1 MIWTSILSFNSSVWL
16 HLTLYISWEQSNIPQ
31 HSTILA
37 CWDTLPLQG
46 QKDEPRPKKKNPN
59 SPRFSLLLCGWQSFI
74 FLGGAESRGGI
85 VKQAPF
91 IPKLQLGGL
100 ELESIKGERIFCFAE
115 GVRGWWEGFWGVPGF
130 APPLSQSI
138 SHSCLWSPD
147 QATLRGNSG
156 SENWQ
161 GRLGWCDLGTAQ
173 EKLLAYFPS
182 LSQPREAASAHSS
195 SRRKPGASFLSLNF
209 KPGHL

>member
-46 QKDEPRPKKKNPN
+46 QKDEPRPKKKKPN

-74 FLGGAESRGGI
+74 FLGVQKAGEELSSRLLSF
-85 VKQAPF
+85 PNC
-91 IPKLQLGGL
+91 
-100 ELESIKGERIFCFAE
+100 S
-115 GVRGWWEGFWGVPGF
+115 WEGWSWNLLKEKGFFALLEESGDGGRGVPGF